1 MPTPSSP
8 VPPLSVPASTGV
20 GEVVGEGVSVSVSA
34 PVGGESSGSGSG
46 SGSRGGVVTAAAVC
60 CPSDPTPSSSLVTSD
75 NVAVVVSEP
84 VRMSDPAATS
94 DTPQIAALSTADSSS
109 VISISTGTVGQGQGP
124 GEGEG
129 EGEGDSVN
137 LPQGSCSLLPSAVSV
152 VEIQPPTSSL
162 SISLSP
168 PSLPLPS
175 SLPLSSPLPPSSQ
188 PLPTI

>member
-1 MPTPSSP
+1 VPTPSSP

-34 PVGGESSGSGSG
+34 PVGGESSDSG

-60 CPSDPTPSSSLVTSD
+60 CPSDPTPSSSLDVTSD

-84 VRMSDPAATS
+84 VRMSDPTATS
-94 DTPQIAALSTADSSS
+94 DTPQIAALSMADSSS
-109 VISISTGTVGQGQGP
+109 VISIPTGTVGQGQGP
-124 GEGEG
+124 
-129 EGEGDSVN
+129 GEGDSVN

-152 VEIQPPTSSL
+152 VEIQPSTSSL
-162 SISLSP
+162 SLSLSL
-168 PSLPLPS
+168 PSLPS

>member
-34 PVGGESSGSGSG
+34 PVGSESSGSGSG

-60 CPSDPTPSSSLVTSD
+60 CPSDPTPSSSLVTID

-94 DTPQIAALSTADSSS
+94 DTPQIAALSAADSSS
-109 VISISTGTVGQGQGP
+109 VISIPTGTVGQIP
-124 GEGEG
+124 G

-162 SISLSP
+162 SLSLSP
-168 PSLPLPS
+168 PSLPS

>member
-20 GEVVGEGVSVSVSA
+20 GEVVVEGVSVSVSA
-34 PVGGESSGSGSG
+34 PVGSESSGSG

-60 CPSDPTPSSSLVTSD
+60 CPSDPTPSSSLNVTSD

-84 VRMSDPAATS
+84 VRMSDPTATS
-94 DTPQIAALSTADSSS
+94 DTPQIAAISTADSSS
-109 VISISTGTVGQGQGP
+109 VISIPTGTVGQGPGP
-124 GEGEG
+124 
-129 EGEGDSVN
+129 GEGDSVN

-162 SISLSP
+162 SLSLSP

>member
-1 MPTPSSP
+1 M
-8 VPPLSVPASTGV
+8 G
-20 GEVVGEGVSVSVSA
+20 
-34 PVGGESSGSGSG
+34 
-46 SGSRGGVVTAAAVC
+46 
-60 CPSDPTPSSSLVTSD
+60 
-75 NVAVVVSEP
+75 
-84 VRMSDPAATS
+84 DPAATS

-124 GEGEG
+124 GEG
-129 EGEGDSVN
+129 DSVN
-137 LPQGSCSLLPSAVSV
+137 LPQGSCRLLTSAVSV

-162 SISLSP
+162 SLSLSP